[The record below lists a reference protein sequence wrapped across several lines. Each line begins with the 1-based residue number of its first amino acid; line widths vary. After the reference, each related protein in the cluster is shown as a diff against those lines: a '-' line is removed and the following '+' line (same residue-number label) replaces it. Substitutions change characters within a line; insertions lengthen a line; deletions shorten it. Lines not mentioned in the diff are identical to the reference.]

1 MVFRIRP
8 VSTPAEIKLGHFLII
23 SARTKYPIIV
33 SCVRYS
39 DCRRQRRP
47 IFSNAQ
53 KQCVVPPHPAVS
65 RRRSW
70 TPLWRRVVVLL
81 PSLASMVRSAS
92 SGEQSDKLIKW
103 RRYGHNAGL
112 PNRLAIV
119 FLQLQLFFQTLF
131 FRYYEHTVPCSD
143 SARMSSILVPS
154 YPRGILIIYSLRPVY
169 GAPWSPAVT
178 PRGHPVSI

>member
-8 VSTPAEIKLGHFLII
+8 VSTPAEIKLGQFLII

-65 RRRSW
+65 RCRSW
-70 TPLWRRVVVLL
+70 MPLWRRVVVLL
-81 PSLASMVRSAS
+81 PSVARMVRSAIAPES
-92 SGEQSDKLIKW
+92 SLINLLNGDNTGTMRAYRTASPLSSYNHNCSFKLSSLDIITY
-103 RRYGHNAGL
+103 RA
-112 PNRLAIV
+112 V
-119 FLQLQLFFQTLF
+119 F
-131 FRYYEHTVPCSD
+131 
-143 SARMSSILVPS
+143 
-154 YPRGILIIYSLRPVY
+154 
-169 GAPWSPAVT
+169 
-178 PRGHPVSI
+178 